1 MYFNAKQLQQFLNET
16 TIGRNNKAYVVSAF
30 VDGVHRYSLTSRRIR
45 EISATPVSLKTCTKI
60 MRRANAALARR
71 DQDEMSNLGLFK
83 WIRPWDVIPKL
94 RNIVAPQGDFT
105 VGVEIEMGFASQAA
119 ASLVAQKVLRM
130 RNVTADWEGG
140 TYPIE
145 ATFPP
150 SLYSKFG
157 AKSPAVKYV
166 KFLAANLDIVRHS
179 GYHVGT
185 HVNVGSPELNATP
198 DRLARLI
205 TVNDH
210 LMALSSEDKAKYFG
224 RASPYRYGILQQ
236 SGGGNAFIEWKLF
249 NSSHEVPRFCSY
261 VHTGVELVRLIASS
275 EAITATSVRAALD
288 TGYHKAYPRT
298 A

>member
-1 MYFNAKQLQQFLNET
+1 MYFNAKQLHQFLNET
-16 TIGRNNKAYVVSAF
+16 DIGRSNKAYVVSAF
-30 VDGVHRYSLTSRRIR
+30 IDGTNRYSLTSQRIQ
-45 EISATPVSLKTCTKI
+45 EINNSPVSLETCTII

-94 RNIVAPQGDFT
+94 RNIVAPPGDFT

-119 ASLVAQKVLRM
+119 SSLVAKKVLRM

-150 SLYSKFG
+150 ALYSKFG
-157 AKSPAVKYV
+157 PKSPSVKYV
-166 KFLAANLDIVRHS
+166 EFLAANLSILRHS
-179 GYHVGT
+179 GHYVGT
-185 HVNVGSPELNATP
+185 HVNVGSPELNANP
-198 DRLARLI
+198 NRVGRLAA
-205 TVNDH
+205 VNGY
-210 LMALSSEDKAKYFG
+210 LQSLSSEDKAKYFG
-224 RASPYRYGILQQ
+224 RAAPYRYGIMQQ
-236 SGGGNAFIEWKLF
+236 SSGGNAFVEWKLF

-261 VHTGVELVRLIASS
+261 VHTGVELVRLIASDIPIT
-275 EAITATSVRAALD
+275 EASVRRALD

>member
-1 MYFNAKQLQQFLNET
+1 MYFNAKQLQQFLNGT
-16 TIGRNNKAYVVSAF
+16 TTGRSYKPYVVATF
-30 VDGVHRYSLTSRRIR
+30 IDGVSRYNISSRRVQ
-45 EISATPVSLKTCTKI
+45 ELSSTTVSLETCTKI

-71 DQDEMSNLGLFK
+71 DQDEMSRLGLFK
-83 WIRPWDVIPKL
+83 WIRPWDVVPKL

-119 ASLVAQKVLRM
+119 ASLVAQKVMRM

-166 KFLAANLDIVRHS
+166 KFLAANRDILRHS
-179 GYHVGT
+179 GFHVGT

-198 DRLARLI
+198 NRAGRLMA
-205 TVNDH
+205 VNEH
-210 LMALSSEDKAKYFG
+210 LMTLSSEDKAKYFG
-224 RASPYRYGILQQ
+224 RAQPYRYGLMQQ

-261 VHTGVELVRLIASS
+261 VHTGVELVRLIASR
-275 EAITATSVRAALD
+275 AGITATSVRDALD